1 MPPERNNNESIF
13 KMHVWRLVLVLLL
26 SVAVPSYGLVA
37 VGRHDDCPA
46 QARVAGAEKTATGS
60 PCCDDMGGH
69 EHNSNDACAKLCGLV
84 GDCSNANL
92 LHTSITP
99 ELRLTSHVR
108 LRAETPVHIAAFDPS
123 GVWRPPR
130 SL

>member
-26 SVAVPSYGLVA
+26 SVAVPSYGLGA
-37 VGRHDDCPA
+37 VGRHDGCPA
-46 QARVAGAEKTATGS
+46 QAHVAGAEKTATAS
-60 PCCDDMGGH
+60 SCCDDMGGH
-69 EHNSNDACAKLCGLV
+69 EHNSNDACAKLCSLG
-84 GDCSNANL
+84 GDCRNVNL
-92 LHTSITP
+92 LQTSITP

-108 LRAETPVHIAAFDPS
+108 LRTETPVHIAAFDPS